1 MTICPLSAVVRITL
15 PFLIAR
21 LVHWGIVQRNSEE
34 HKQTMI
40 KSSKAVAL
48 MLIGSI
54 AVLWGFKS
62 CADHYA
68 YDDDGYGGTT
78 RPSSYAHRGYRPSH
92 FFWRSGR
99 GSSRSGG
106 SSFHSTGTSRG
117 GFGGSGH
124 AASS

>member
-1 MTICPLSAVVRITL
+1 
-15 PFLIAR
+15 
-21 LVHWGIVQRNSEE
+21 
-34 HKQTMI
+34 MI
-40 KSSKAVAL
+40 KSSKTVAL

-68 YDDDGYGGTT
+68 YDDDGASYGSTT
-78 RPSSYAHRGYRPSH
+78 RPSAYGHSHYYGHRN
-92 FFWRSGR
+92 FFWRSGSGGYR
-99 GSSRSGG
+99 GGG
-106 SSFHSTGTSRG
+106 SSSVHSSGTSRG

>member
-1 MTICPLSAVVRITL
+1 
-15 PFLIAR
+15 
-21 LVHWGIVQRNSEE
+21 
-34 HKQTMI
+34 MI

-68 YDDDGYGGTT
+68 YDDAYGDGSGSTT
-78 RPSSYAHRGYRPSH
+78 QPYSHRGSGYRGSH
-92 FFWRSGR
+92 FFWLG
-99 GSSRSGG
+99 GSSRSRSSG
-106 SSFHSTGTSRG
+106 SSYHSSGTSRG